1 MIWLPILLTAFLILI
16 DILARPPVARR
27 KLRRNT
33 VDRTAEWREMRSSQR
48 RVA

>member
-33 VDRTAEWREMRSSQR
+33 VDRTAEWRAVRMVERNR
-48 RVA
+48 A